1 MAGRWT
7 ANVTR
12 SMLSPSF
19 RVERAT
25 LEFAVR
31 GDTMAATG
39 DTLLISDKR
48 FTKARH
54 FRSTATST
62 PSGGVRSDLAF
73 SSRRYLDRAND
84 EVVLLDRKDQTGAEL
99 RHQLRQGGTPQFY
112 FFDSVTYTFG
122 PGINLLQKP
131 GFEEYTPPALG
142 LPGWVSDTPF
152 RQTDAF
158 SDTNQP
164 YSGANNGACSTTDF
178 LDCGIYQEVTAPQR
192 ARIC

>member
-25 LEFAVR
+25 LEFAVS

-112 FFDSVTYTFG
+112 FLTASRTRLALVSTSCKNLDS
-122 PGINLLQKP
+122 KS
-131 GFEEYTPPALG
+131 TPRLRWVCPAG
-142 LPGWVSDTPF
+142 CQIRRSDRRTHSPT
-152 RQTDAF
+152 RI
-158 SDTNQP
+158 SR
-164 YSGANNGACSTTDF
+164 
-178 LDCGIYQEVTAPQR
+178 TAAPTMARARRPTSWIVESIKRSPRHQR